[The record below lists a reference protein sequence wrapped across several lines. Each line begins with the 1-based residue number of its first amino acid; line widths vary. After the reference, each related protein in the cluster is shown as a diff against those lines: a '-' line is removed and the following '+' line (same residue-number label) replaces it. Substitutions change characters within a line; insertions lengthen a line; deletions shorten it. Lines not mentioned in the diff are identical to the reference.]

1 MDGRMSLNMPVDA
14 QVKPPS
20 EGGGDDDIGSF
31 LARIQAGD
39 QDAARELLRRYEA
52 EVRLVVRRQLPRLL
66 RSRFDSLDFLQSVWG
81 DFFQRV
87 QSGPAEFTDSR
98 HLVGFLARAA
108 KNKVIDEY
116 RRAASQK
123 QDMHR
128 EEPIWTEGGR
138 PRELPG
144 RDESPSKVVEAREA
158 FDRLQELLPEDRRH
172 VLTLKANGLSSREIG
187 EQLGISER
195 TVQRVLEDLRRR
207 ANLDE
212 GSHQDDPDGDL

>member
-1 MDGRMSLNMPVDA
+1 MA
-14 QVKPPS
+14 T
-20 EGGGDDDIGSF
+20 GGSPRDDDGELARF

-39 QDAARELLRRYEA
+39 EEAARELLRRYEP

-87 QSGPAEFTDSR
+87 RTGPAEFQDSR

-108 KNKVIDEY
+108 KNKVIDQY

-123 QDMHR
+123 ADMHR
-128 EEPIWTEGGR
+128 EEPLFNDAG
-138 PRELPG
+138 PRRDLPDG
-144 RDESPSKVVEAREA
+144 ADSPSDLAEAREA
-158 FDRLQELLPEDRRH
+158 FDRLLDMVPADRRT
-172 VLTLKANGLSSREIG
+172 LLELKAAGLSSREIG
-187 EQLGISER
+187 GRLGVSER

-207 ANLDE
+207 VGLEAGPE
-212 GSHQDDPDGDL
+212 E